1 MVNKR
6 MQTLLTQL
14 RQQGIRDEKL
24 LRAIEAVP
32 RERLSTK
39 RWIIKPTKT
48 LHYRSFRPDY
58 FSALYG
64 GADDRAAESEAYFT
78 GA

>member
-39 RWIIKPTKT
+39 RWIIRPTKT
-48 LHYRSFRPDY
+48 PRCRSAPARP
-58 FSALYG
+58 FPSLIWWRG
-64 GADDRAAESEAYFT
+64 
-78 GA
+78 

>member
-32 RERLSTK
+32 R
-39 RWIIKPTKT
+39 
-48 LHYRSFRPDY
+48 
-58 FSALYG
+58 
-64 GADDRAAESEAYFT
+64 
-78 GA
+78 